1 MVERVVKQ
9 WVEDFVE
16 TIEIGLEADEL
27 KVGNKNAIFHWVW
40 QEHRIISALHSIDVR
55 VSDVMEVMKKVRQ
68 RITDFN
74 VTLNVNEAHQQLDQE
89 LQFLKHK
96 VELLAKAEI
105 EGWNV
110 HFVEQVFHQINQC
123 LLKIEKA
130 LCEVSA
136 SQADREDDAALGARC
151 RKEVRITLMDSELS
165 DEACLRID
173 DFCQKRW
180 QRIMAENGGGLF
192 DFWDWSQE
200 TAEERQWV
208 RRILEQERLRHETKA
223 RLLSAADKW
232 AEKMKSKKEGA

>member
-1 MVERVVKQ
+1 MTHQ
-9 WVEDFVE
+9 WEGFIE
-16 TIEIGLEADEL
+16 TIELGLEADEL

-40 QEHRIISALHSIDVR
+40 EQERCRAALISENCLMSNRRIF
-55 VSDVMEVMKKVRQ
+55 EVAAKVRQ

-74 VTLNVNEAHQQLDQE
+74 VTLNADEAHQQLDQE

-110 HFVEQVFHQINQC
+110 HFVEQGFHEINQC
-123 LLKIEKA
+123 LLKIEKV
-130 LCEVSA
+130 LCELSA
-136 SQADREDDAALGARC
+136 SQDFTDDSAVGARC

-180 QRIMAENGGGLF
+180 QRIMVENGGGLF
-192 DFWDWSQE
+192 DFWDWNKE
-200 TAEERQWV
+200 TAEERRFWNEV
-208 RRILEQERLRHETKA
+208 
-223 RLLSAADKW
+223 
-232 AEKMKSKKEGA
+232 MKEWKKKGEGK

>member
-1 MVERVVKQ
+1 MVERDMTHQ
-9 WVEDFVE
+9 WEGFIE
-16 TIEIGLEADEL
+16 TIELGLEADEL

-40 QEHRIISALHSIDVR
+40 EQERCRAALISENCLMSNRRIF
-55 VSDVMEVMKKVRQ
+55 EVAAKVRQ

-74 VTLNVNEAHQQLDQE
+74 VTLNADEAHQQLDQE

-110 HFVEQVFHQINQC
+110 HFVEQGFHEINQC
-123 LLKIEKA
+123 LLKIEKV
-130 LCEVSA
+130 LCELSA
-136 SQADREDDAALGARC
+136 SQDFTDDSAVGARC

-180 QRIMAENGGGLF
+180 QRIMVENGGGLF
-192 DFWDWSQE
+192 DFWDWNKE
-200 TAEERQWV
+200 TAEERRFWNEV
-208 RRILEQERLRHETKA
+208 
-223 RLLSAADKW
+223 
-232 AEKMKSKKEGA
+232 MKEWKKKGEGK

>member
-1 MVERVVKQ
+1 MSA

-27 KVGNKNAIFHWVW
+27 KVGNKNAIFHWIW
-40 QEHRIISALHSIDVR
+40 QERRCVAALLSCDAWRRDVLAVVRKIRCRIA
-55 VSDVMEVMKKVRQ
+55 E
-68 RITDFN
+68 FN

-105 EGWNV
+105 EGWNK
-110 HFVEQVFHQINQC
+110 HFVEQVFHEINQC

-136 SQADREDDAALGARC
+136 SQDFTDDSAVGARC
-151 RKEVRITLMDSELS
+151 QEEVRDIMLLSEVS

-180 QRIMAENGGGLF
+180 QRIMVENGGGLF
-192 DFWDWSQE
+192 DFWDWNKQ
-200 TAEERQWV
+200 TAEERRFWDEV
-208 RRILEQERLRHETKA
+208 MKEWK
-223 RLLSAADKW
+223 
-232 AEKMKSKKEGA
+232 EKGEGK

>member
-1 MVERVVKQ
+1 MVERDMTHQ
-9 WVEDFVE
+9 WEGFIE
-16 TIEIGLEADEL
+16 TIELGLEADEL

-40 QEHRIISALHSIDVR
+40 EQERCRAALISENCLMSNRRIF
-55 VSDVMEVMKKVRQ
+55 EVAAKVRQ

-74 VTLNVNEAHQQLDQE
+74 VTLNADEAHQQLDQE

-110 HFVEQVFHQINQC
+110 RFVEQGFHEINQC
-123 LLKIEKA
+123 LLKIEKV
-130 LCEVSA
+130 LCELSA
-136 SQADREDDAALGARC
+136 SQDFTDDTAVGARC

-180 QRIMAENGGGLF
+180 QRIMVENGGGLF
-192 DFWDWSQE
+192 DFWDWNKE
-200 TAEERQWV
+200 TAEERRFWNEV
-208 RRILEQERLRHETKA
+208 
-223 RLLSAADKW
+223 
-232 AEKMKSKKEGA
+232 MKEWKKKGEGK

>member
-1 MVERVVKQ
+1 MSA

-27 KVGNKNAIFHWVW
+27 KVGNKNAIFHWIW
-40 QEHRIISALHSIDVR
+40 QERRCVAALLSCDAWRRDVLAVVRKIRCRIA
-55 VSDVMEVMKKVRQ
+55 E
-68 RITDFN
+68 FN

-105 EGWNV
+105 EGWNK
-110 HFVEQVFHQINQC
+110 HFVEQVFHEINQC

-136 SQADREDDAALGARC
+136 SQDFTDDSAVGARC
-151 RKEVRITLMDSELS
+151 QEEVRDIMLLSEVS

-180 QRIMAENGGGLF
+180 QRNMADNGGGLF
-192 DFWDWSQE
+192 DFWDWNKE
-200 TAEERQWV
+200 TAEERRFWDEV
-208 RRILEQERLRHETKA
+208 MKEWK
-223 RLLSAADKW
+223 
-232 AEKMKSKKEGA
+232 EKGEGK